1 MILHLPN
8 IASRSILIC
17 ISVCTCLSNRSSFYP
32 FCTGGLRRRRGG
44 RRRRGRMSFLMAA
57 IEEDGNRDKSS
68 YDSYNEDKAEDFIP
82 E

>member
-1 MILHLPN
+1 
-8 IASRSILIC
+8 
-17 ISVCTCLSNRSSFYP
+17 
-32 FCTGGLRRRRGG
+32 
-44 RRRRGRMSFLMAA
+44 MAA